1 MATATATK
9 ERPSKEKNRA
19 GITLNLNE
27 LRRAVKIAGM
37 AVARKSHNS
46 AIANVCIGNGLVTG
60 TDLDCRID
68 VELIDAQC
76 EPILLPKDRLHTI
89 LLNATGDTVTL
100 TPDGST
106 CKIKAKGCE
115 WKLPTEPASEF
126 PLWEPEDL
134 HPMLAVTGDEFSRA
148 VKSVI
153 YAIDRES
160 SRYALGGVFIECV
173 GNTAFFVATDGRR
186 MSIAEVGRE
195 AATDDFV
202 NDPKGTEKKS
212 PIVPT
217 SPMVWLSNE
226 AGSDETVAIE
236 CDSKTFRGNVG
247 GITVTCRLIDG
258 RFPRWR
264 DVLGEELPKA
274 HSVCRDDLVHAVS
287 CAAVV
292 ATESSKGVRFSF
304 SGDTLTLT
312 AKSSEAGQSEVEC
325 RVDAPAEAATV
336 KLDPKYVHS
345 FLKPFGQDNEPCVSI
360 HVCKPDG
367 KTVMKVGDSYTGVI
381 MPLAE
386 DA

>member
-1 MATATATK
+1 M
-9 ERPSKEKNRA
+9 
-19 GITLNLNE
+19 
-27 LRRAVKIAGM
+27 KIAGM
-37 AVARKSHNS
+37 AVARKANNS
-46 AIANVCIGNGLVTG
+46 AITNVCIGNGLVTG

-89 LLNATGDTVTL
+89 LLNATGDTVML

-134 HPMLAVTGDEFSRA
+134 HPMLAVTGDEFRRA

-173 GNTAFFVATDGRR
+173 GNKAFFVATDGRR

-202 NDPKGTEKKS
+202 GEPKGTEKKS
-212 PIVPT
+212 PIVPV
-217 SPMVWLSNE
+217 SPMVWLSNQ
-226 AGSDETVAIE
+226 AGADETVSIE
-236 CDSKTFRGNVG
+236 CDSKAFRGNVG
-247 GITVTCRLIDG
+247 GITVTCRLIEG

-264 DVLGEELPKA
+264 DVLGEKLPEP
-274 HSVCRDDLVHAVS
+274 HSVLRNDLAHAVS

-292 ATESSKGVRFSF
+292 ATESSKGVRFAF

-312 AKSSEAGQSEVEC
+312 AKSSEAGQSEVDCHVE
-325 RVDAPAEAATV
+325 APAEAATV

-345 FLKPFGQDNEPCVSI
+345 FLKPFGQDNEPCVAI
-360 HVCKPDG
+360 HICKPDG
-367 KTVMKVGDSYTGVI
+367 KTVMKVGESYTGVI

>member
-1 MATATATK
+1 MATATK
-9 ERPSKEKNRA
+9 ERKTS
-19 GITLNLNE
+19 GITLDLE
-27 LRRAVKIAGM
+27 EFKRAVRIAGM
-37 AVARKSHNS
+37 AVARKANNS
-46 AIANVCIGNGLVTG
+46 AITNVCIGNGLVTG

-68 VELIDAQC
+68 VELMDAQC
-76 EPILLPKDRLHTI
+76 EPILLPKNRLHTI

-126 PLWEPEDL
+126 PLWEPDDL
-134 HPMLAVTGDEFSRA
+134 HPMMTLTGDEFRRA

-153 YAIDRES
+153 YAIERES
-160 SRYALGGVFIECV
+160 NRYALGGVLIECV

-202 NDPKGTEKKS
+202 GEPKGTEKKS

-217 SPMVWLSNE
+217 SPLVWLSNE
-226 AGSDETVAIE
+226 AGADETVSIE
-236 CDSKTFRGNVG
+236 CDAKAFRGNVG
-247 GITVTCRLIDG
+247 GITVTCRLIEG

-264 DVLGEELPKA
+264 DVLGQELPEA
-274 HSVCRDDLVHAVS
+274 HSVSRSDLAHAVS

-292 ATESSKGVRFSF
+292 ATESSKGVRFAF

-325 RVDAPAEAATV
+325 HVESPADPATV
-336 KLDPKYVHS
+336 KLDPKYVHH
-345 FLKPFGQDNEPCVSI
+345 FLKPFGQDDEPCVAI
-360 HVCKPDG
+360 HICKPDG

>member
-1 MATATATK
+1 MATATR
-9 ERPSKEKNRA
+9 ERKTT
-19 GITLNLNE
+19 GITLDLE
-27 LRRAVKIAGM
+27 EFKRAVRIAGM
-37 AVARKSHNS
+37 AVARKANNS
-46 AIANVCIGNGLVTG
+46 AITNVCIGNGLVTG

-68 VELIDAQC
+68 VELMDAQC
-76 EPILLPKDRLHTI
+76 EPILLPKSRLHTI
-89 LLNATGDTVTL
+89 LLNATGSTVTL

-134 HPMLAVTGDEFSRA
+134 HPMMTLTGDEFRRA

-153 YAIDRES
+153 YAIERES
-160 SRYALGGVFIECV
+160 SRYALGGVLIECV

-202 NDPKGTEKKS
+202 GEPKGTDKKS

-217 SPMVWLSNE
+217 SPLVWLSSE
-226 AGSDETVAIE
+226 AGADETVSIE
-236 CDSKTFRGNVG
+236 CDAKTFRGNVG
-247 GITVTCRLIDG
+247 GITVTCRLIEG

-264 DVLGEELPKA
+264 DVLGQELPQA
-274 HSVCRDDLVHAVS
+274 HSVSRSDLAHAVS

-292 ATESSKGVRFSF
+292 ATEASKGVRFAF

-325 RVDAPAEAATV
+325 HVESPADPATV
-336 KLDPKYVHS
+336 KLDPKYVHH
-345 FLKPFGQDNEPCVSI
+345 FLKPFGQDDEPCVAI
-360 HVCKPDG
+360 HICKPDG

>member
-1 MATATATK
+1 MATATK

-19 GITLNLNE
+19 GITINLNE

-46 AIANVCIGNGLVTG
+46 AITNVCIGNGLVTG

-134 HPMLAVTGDEFSRA
+134 HPMLAVTGDEFRRA

-217 SPMVWLSNE
+217 SPMVWLSNR

-247 GITVTCRLIDG
+247 GITVTCRLIEG

>member
-1 MATATATK
+1 MATATK
-9 ERPSKEKNRA
+9 ERKTKEKNRA

-46 AIANVCIGNGLVTG
+46 AITNVCIGNGLVTG

-134 HPMLAVTGDEFSRA
+134 HPMLAVTGDEFRRA

-226 AGSDETVAIE
+226 AGSDETVALE
-236 CDSKTFRGNVG
+236 CDAKTFRGNVG

-292 ATESSKGVRFSF
+292 ATESSKGVRFAF

>member
-134 HPMLAVTGDEFSRA
+134 HPMLAVTGDEFRRA

-292 ATESSKGVRFSF
+292 ATESSKGVRFAF

>member
-1 MATATATK
+1 MATAVK
-9 ERPSKEKNRA
+9 ERPSKEKILA
-19 GITLNLNE
+19 GIRLNLSE
-27 LRRAVKIAGM
+27 LLKAVKIAGM

-46 AIANVCIGNGLVTG
+46 AITNVCIGNGLVTG
-60 TDLDCRID
+60 TDMDCRID
-68 VELIDAQC
+68 VELLDAQC
-76 EPILLPKDRLHTI
+76 TPILLPKDRLTKI
-89 LLNATGDTVTL
+89 LTNATGDTVTL

-106 CKIKAKGCE
+106 CKITTDGCE

-126 PLWEPEDL
+126 PLWEPKDL
-134 HPMLAVTGDEFSRA
+134 HPMLALTGDEFNRA

-153 YAIDRES
+153 YAIDRNS

-173 GNTAFFVATDGRR
+173 GNKAFFVATNGRR

-202 NDPKGTEKKS
+202 NEPKGTEKKS

-217 SPMVWLSNE
+217 SPMVWLSNQ
-226 AGSDETVAIE
+226 AGADETVSLE
-236 CDSKTFRGNVG
+236 CDLSAFRGNVG

-264 DVLGEELPKA
+264 DVLGQELPEA
-274 HSVCRDDLVHAVS
+274 HSVSRNDLAHAVS

-292 ATESSKGVRFSF
+292 ATESSKGVRFAF

-325 RVDAPAEAATV
+325 HVESPAEAVTV

-345 FLKPFGQDNEPCVSI
+345 FLKPFGQDSEPCVAI
-360 HVCKPDG
+360 HICKPDG
-367 KTVMKVGDSYTGVI
+367 KTVLKVGDSYTGVI
-381 MPLAE
+381 MPLSE

>member
-1 MATATATK
+1 MATATK

-19 GITLNLNE
+19 GITINLNE

-46 AIANVCIGNGLVTG
+46 AITNVCIGNGLVTG

-217 SPMVWLSNE
+217 SPMVWLSNR

>member
-1 MATATATK
+1 MTTATK
-9 ERPSKEKNRA
+9 ERPKAKTLA
-19 GITLNLNE
+19 GITLDLNE
-27 LRRAVKIAGM
+27 LKRAVKIAGM

-46 AIANVCIGNGLVTG
+46 AITNVCIGNGLVTG

-68 VELIDAQC
+68 VELIGAQC
-76 EPILLPKDRLHTI
+76 KPILLPKDRLHAI
-89 LLNATGDTVTL
+89 LLNATGNTVTL

-106 CKIKAKGCE
+106 CKIKTTGCE

-134 HPMLAVTGDEFSRA
+134 HPMLALTGDEFRRA

-153 YAIDRES
+153 YAIDRDS

-173 GNTAFFVATDGRR
+173 GNKAFFVATDGRR

-202 NDPKGTEKKS
+202 NEPKGTEKKS

-226 AGSDETVAIE
+226 AGADQTVSLE
-236 CDSKTFRGNVG
+236 CDAKAFRGNAG

-264 DVLGEELPKA
+264 DVLGEELPEA
-274 HSVCRDDLVHAVS
+274 HSVSRNDLVHALS

-292 ATESSKGVRFSF
+292 ATESSKGVRFAF

-325 RVDAPAEAATV
+325 HVDAAAEAATV

-345 FLKPFGQDNEPCVSI
+345 FLKPFGQDNEPCVCI
-360 HVCKPDG
+360 HICKPDG

>member
-1 MATATATK
+1 MATATK
-9 ERPSKEKNRA
+9 ERPSKEKTRA
-19 GITLNLNE
+19 GITLSLSE
-27 LRRAVKIAGM
+27 FRKAVKIAGM
-37 AVARKSHNS
+37 AVARKAHNS
-46 AIANVCIGNGLVTG
+46 AITNVCVGNGLVTG

-68 VELIDAQC
+68 VELMDAQC
-76 EPILLPKDRLHTI
+76 EPILLPKNRLHTI
-89 LLNATGDTVTL
+89 LMNATGNTVTL
-100 TPDGST
+100 TPDGAT
-106 CKIKAKGCE
+106 CKIKTTGCE

-126 PLWEPEDL
+126 PLWEPDDL
-134 HPMLAVTGDEFSRA
+134 HPMMTLTGDEFRRA

-160 SRYALGGVFIECV
+160 STYALGGVLIECV

-186 MSIAEVGRE
+186 MSIAGVGRE

-202 NDPKGTEKKS
+202 GEPKGTEKKS

-217 SPMVWLSNE
+217 SPLVWLSNE
-226 AGSDETVAIE
+226 AGADETVSIE
-236 CDSKTFRGNVG
+236 CDAKAFRGNVG
-247 GITVTCRLIDG
+247 GITVTCRLIEG

-264 DVLGEELPKA
+264 DVLGQDLPQA
-274 HSVCRDDLVHAVS
+274 HSVSRSDLAHAVS

-292 ATESSKGVRFSF
+292 ATESSKGVRFAF

-325 RVDAPAEAATV
+325 HVQSPADAATV
-336 KLDPKYVHS
+336 KLDPKYVHN
-345 FLKPFGQDNEPCVSI
+345 FLKPFGQDDEPCVAI
-360 HVCKPDG
+360 HICKPDG

>member
-1 MATATATK
+1 MATATR
-9 ERPSKEKNRA
+9 ERKTT
-19 GITLNLNE
+19 GITLNLE
-27 LRRAVKIAGM
+27 EFKRAVKIAGM
-37 AVARKSHNS
+37 AVARKANNS
-46 AIANVCIGNGLVTG
+46 AITNVCIGNGLVTG

-68 VELIDAQC
+68 VELMDAQC
-76 EPILLPKDRLHTI
+76 EPILLPKNRLHTI
-89 LLNATGDTVTL
+89 LLNATGSTVTL

-134 HPMLAVTGDEFSRA
+134 HPMMTLTGDEFRRA

-160 SRYALGGVFIECV
+160 SRYALGGVLIECV

-202 NDPKGTEKKS
+202 GEPKGTEKKS

-217 SPMVWLSNE
+217 SSLVWLSNE
-226 AGSDETVAIE
+226 AGADETVSIE
-236 CDSKTFRGNVG
+236 CDSKAFRGNVG
-247 GITVTCRLIDG
+247 GITVTCRLIEG

-264 DVLGEELPKA
+264 DVLGQELPEA
-274 HSVCRDDLVHAVS
+274 HSVSRSDLAHAVS

-292 ATESSKGVRFSF
+292 ATESSKGVRFAF
-304 SGDTLTLT
+304 LGDTLTLT

-325 RVDAPAEAATV
+325 HVQSPADAATV
-336 KLDPKYVHS
+336 KLDPKYVHH
-345 FLKPFGQDNEPCVSI
+345 FLKPFGQDDEPCVAI
-360 HVCKPDG
+360 HICKPDG

>member
-1 MATATATK
+1 MATATK

-46 AIANVCIGNGLVTG
+46 AITNVCIGNGLVTG

-134 HPMLAVTGDEFSRA
+134 HPMLAVTGDEFRRA

-226 AGSDETVAIE
+226 AGSDETVALE
-236 CDSKTFRGNVG
+236 CDAKTFRGNVG

-264 DVLGEELPKA
+264 DLLGEELPKA

-292 ATESSKGVRFSF
+292 ATESSKGVRFAF

>member
-1 MATATATK
+1 MATATK
-9 ERPSKEKNRA
+9 ERLSKEKNRA

-46 AIANVCIGNGLVTG
+46 AITNVCIGNGLVTG

-76 EPILLPKDRLHTI
+76 DPILLPKDRLHTI

-134 HPMLAVTGDEFSRA
+134 HPMLAVTGDEFRRA

-173 GNTAFFVATDGRR
+173 GNAAFFVATDGRR

-226 AGSDETVAIE
+226 AGPDETVALE
-236 CDSKTFRGNVG
+236 CDAKTFRGNVR

-292 ATESSKGVRFSF
+292 ATESSKGVRFAF

-325 RVDAPAEAATV
+325 RVDAPAEAASV

>member
-1 MATATATK
+1 MATATK

-27 LRRAVKIAGM
+27 LRKAVKIAGM

-46 AIANVCIGNGLVTG
+46 AITNVCIGNGLVTG

-89 LLNATGDTVTL
+89 LLNATGDAVTL

-126 PLWEPEDL
+126 PLWEPEGL
-134 HPMLAVTGDEFSRA
+134 HPMLAVTGDEFRRA

-202 NDPKGTEKKS
+202 NDPKDTEKKS

-236 CDSKTFRGNVG
+236 CDTKTFRGNVG

-264 DVLGEELPKA
+264 DVLGEELPEP

-292 ATESSKGVRFSF
+292 ATESSKGVRFAF

-312 AKSSEAGQSEVEC
+312 AKSSEAGQSEVKC

-345 FLKPFGQDNEPCVSI
+345 FLKPFGQDDEPCVFI

-367 KTVMKVGDSYTGVI
+367 KTVLKVGDSYTGVI

>member
-1 MATATATK
+1 MATATR
-9 ERPSKEKNRA
+9 ERKTT
-19 GITLNLNE
+19 GITLDLEE
-27 LRRAVKIAGM
+27 LKRAVRIAGM
-37 AVARKSHNS
+37 AVARKANNS
-46 AIANVCIGNGLVTG
+46 AITNVCIGNGLVTG

-68 VELIDAQC
+68 VELMDAQC
-76 EPILLPKDRLHTI
+76 EPILLPKSRLHTI
-89 LLNATGDTVTL
+89 LLNATGSTVTL
-100 TPDGST
+100 TPDGSA

-126 PLWEPEDL
+126 PLWQPDDL
-134 HPMLAVTGDEFSRA
+134 HPMMTLTGDEFRRA

-153 YAIDRES
+153 YAIERES
-160 SRYALGGVFIECV
+160 NRYALGGVLIECV

-186 MSIAEVGRE
+186 MSIAQVGRE

-202 NDPKGTEKKS
+202 GDPKGTDKKS

-217 SPMVWLSNE
+217 APLVWLSNE
-226 AGSDETVAIE
+226 AGADETVSIE
-236 CDSKTFRGNVG
+236 CDAKAFRGNVG
-247 GITVTCRLIDG
+247 GITVTCRLIEG

-264 DVLGEELPKA
+264 DVLGQELPQA
-274 HSVCRDDLVHAVS
+274 HSVSRSDLAHAVS

-292 ATESSKGVRFSF
+292 ATESSKGVRFAF

-325 RVDAPAEAATV
+325 HVESPADPVTV
-336 KLDPKYVHS
+336 KLDPKYVHH
-345 FLKPFGQDNEPCVSI
+345 FLKPFGQDDEPCVAI
-360 HVCKPDG
+360 HICKPDG

>member
-46 AIANVCIGNGLVTG
+46 AITNVCIGNGLVTG

-100 TPDGST
+100 TPDGSM

-115 WKLPTEPASEF
+115 WKLPTESASEF

-134 HPMLAVTGDEFSRA
+134 HPMLAVTGDEFRRA

-226 AGSDETVAIE
+226 AGSDETVALE
-236 CDSKTFRGNVG
+236 CDAKTFRGNVG

-292 ATESSKGVRFSF
+292 ATESSKGVRFAF

>member
-1 MATATATK
+1 MATATK
-9 ERPSKEKNRA
+9 ERKTS
-19 GITLNLNE
+19 GITLDLE
-27 LRRAVKIAGM
+27 EFKRAVRIAGM
-37 AVARKSHNS
+37 AVARKANNS
-46 AIANVCIGNGLVTG
+46 AITNVCIGNGLVTG

-68 VELIDAQC
+68 VELMDAQC
-76 EPILLPKDRLHTI
+76 EPILLPKSRLHTI
-89 LLNATGDTVTL
+89 LLNATGSTVTL
-100 TPDGST
+100 TPDGSA

-126 PLWEPEDL
+126 PLWEPDDL
-134 HPMLAVTGDEFSRA
+134 HPMMTLTGDEFRRA

-153 YAIDRES
+153 YAIERES
-160 SRYALGGVFIECV
+160 NRYALGGVLIECV

-202 NDPKGTEKKS
+202 GEPKGTDKKS

-217 SPMVWLSNE
+217 SPLVWLSNE
-226 AGSDETVAIE
+226 AGADETVSIE
-236 CDSKTFRGNVG
+236 CDAKAFRGNVG
-247 GITVTCRLIDG
+247 GITVTCRLIEG

-264 DVLGEELPKA
+264 DVLGKELPEA
-274 HSVCRDDLVHAVS
+274 HSVSRCDLAHAVS

-292 ATESSKGVRFSF
+292 ATESSKGVRFAF

-325 RVDAPAEAATV
+325 HVQSPADAATV
-336 KLDPKYVHS
+336 KLDPKYVHH
-345 FLKPFGQDNEPCVSI
+345 FLKPFGQDDEPCVAI
-360 HVCKPDG
+360 HICKPDG

>member
-1 MATATATK
+1 MATATK

-46 AIANVCIGNGLVTG
+46 AINNVCIGNGLVTG

-126 PLWEPEDL
+126 PLWEPEEL
-134 HPMLAVTGDEFSRA
+134 HPMLAVTGDEFRRA

-186 MSIAEVGRE
+186 MSIAEMGRE

-226 AGSDETVAIE
+226 AGSDETVALE
-236 CDSKTFRGNVG
+236 CDAKTFRGNVG

-292 ATESSKGVRFSF
+292 ATESSKGVRFAF

-325 RVDAPAEAATV
+325 RVDAPAVAATV
-336 KLDPKYVHS
+336 KLDP
-345 FLKPFGQDNEPCVSI
+345 
-360 HVCKPDG
+360 
-367 KTVMKVGDSYTGVI
+367 
-381 MPLAE
+381 
-386 DA
+386 

>member
-1 MATATATK
+1 MATATK

-19 GITLNLNE
+19 SITLNLNE

-46 AIANVCIGNGLVTG
+46 AITNVCIGNGLVTG

-76 EPILLPKDRLHTI
+76 DPILLPKNRLHTI

-100 TPDGST
+100 APDGST

-134 HPMLAVTGDEFSRA
+134 HPMLAVTGDEFRRA

-160 SRYALGGVFIECV
+160 SRHALGGVFIECV
-173 GNTAFFVATDGRR
+173 GNTAFFVATDSRR
-186 MSIAEVGRE
+186 MSIAEMGRE

-226 AGSDETVAIE
+226 AGSDETVALE
-236 CDSKTFRGNVG
+236 CDAKTFRGNVG

-274 HSVCRDDLVHAVS
+274 HLVCRDDLAHAVS

-292 ATESSKGVRFSF
+292 ATESSKGVRFAF

>member
-1 MATATATK
+1 ML
-9 ERPSKEKNRA
+9 
-19 GITLNLNE
+19 TL
-27 LRRAVKIAGM
+27 
-37 AVARKSHNS
+37 
-46 AIANVCIGNGLVTG
+46 
-60 TDLDCRID
+60 
-68 VELIDAQC
+68 
-76 EPILLPKDRLHTI
+76 
-89 LLNATGDTVTL
+89 
-100 TPDGST
+100 
-106 CKIKAKGCE
+106 
-115 WKLPTEPASEF
+115 
-126 PLWEPEDL
+126 
-134 HPMLAVTGDEFSRA
+134 TGDEFRRA

-160 SRYALGGVFIECV
+160 SRYALGGVLIECV

-202 NDPKGTEKKS
+202 GEPKGTEKNS

-217 SPMVWLSNE
+217 SPLVWLSNE
-226 AGSDETVAIE
+226 AGADETVSIE
-236 CDSKTFRGNVG
+236 CDAKAFRGNVG
-247 GITVTCRLIDG
+247 GITVTCRLIEG

-264 DVLGEELPKA
+264 DVLGQELSEA
-274 HSVCRDDLVHAVS
+274 HSVSRCDLAHAVS

-292 ATESSKGVRFSF
+292 ATESSKGVRFAF

-325 RVDAPAEAATV
+325 HVQSPANPATV
-336 KLDPKYVHS
+336 KLDPKYVHH
-345 FLKPFGQDNEPCVSI
+345 FLKPFGQDDEPCVAI
-360 HVCKPDG
+360 HICKPDG